1 MKKKIKLD
9 TIIQIQKLN
18 KFANSCEADVIIS
31 SGRYNVDAKSI
42 MGILSLSLDKE
53 VDIELYDTNEKECER
68 FVSSLNSLGVIVE

>member
-18 KFANSCEADVIIS
+18 KLANSCEADVIIS